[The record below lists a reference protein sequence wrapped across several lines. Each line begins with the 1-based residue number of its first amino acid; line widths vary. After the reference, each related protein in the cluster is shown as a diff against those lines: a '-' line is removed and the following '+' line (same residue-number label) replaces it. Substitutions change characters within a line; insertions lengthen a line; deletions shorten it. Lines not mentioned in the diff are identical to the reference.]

1 MPPLPID
8 PALAAY
14 PPHLVAMMGGV
25 IAPPPAG
32 VAMAYL
38 PPTAL
43 PPARTTPA
51 VPPIASGSGQ
61 FTVDLGPLAP
71 APAPKGRKSGGGA
84 AKTAKGK
91 NRPPNSRQKPP
102 PPDPNMQLPE
112 GFTYEDLV
120 PKVYVDPASG
130 EEVYPCPNCP
140 KKYTG
145 KHARSIW
152 RRHLQDKHA
161 IPLAAQPRR
170 TRWDNGPFAR
180 GIESH

>member
-1 MPPLPID
+1 
-8 PALAAY
+8 
-14 PPHLVAMMGGV
+14 MMGGV
-25 IAPPPAG
+25 IAAPPPG
-32 VAMAYL
+32 VAMSYL

-43 PPARTTPA
+43 PPARMTTSLP
-51 VPPIASGSGQ
+51 PPIASGSSQ
-61 FTVDLGPLAP
+61 FTVDLGPAAP
-71 APAPKGRKSGGGA
+71 AAQGRKGGGS
-84 AKTAKGK
+84 KPKGK

-120 PKVYVDPASG
+120 PKVYIDPATG

-140 KKYTG
+140 KKYVG

-152 RRHLQDKHA
+152 RRHLQDKHS

-170 TRWDNGPFAR
+170 TRWDNGPSAYAV
-180 GIESH
+180 ESC

>member
-1 MPPLPID
+1 MSID
-8 PALAAY
+8 PALQY

-25 IAPPPAG
+25 VSAPPPGA
-32 VAMAYL
+32 VMSYL

-43 PPARTTPA
+43 PPAQAMPMA
-51 VPPIASGSGQ
+51 PVASGSGQ
-61 FTVDLGPLAP
+61 LQFDTLPTAP
-71 APAPKGRKSGGGA
+71 SAPPTRGKGGKGA
-84 AKTAKGK
+84 SKAAAKGK
-91 NRPPNSRQKPP
+91 ARPPNSRQKPP
-102 PPDPNMQLPE
+102 PPDPNMPLPD

-120 PKVYVDPASG
+120 PRVYTDDVTG

-170 TRWDNGPFAR
+170 TRWDNGPRALCV
-180 GIESH
+180 GPS